1 MNFKT
6 VIRTRLFQPAAAL
19 AALLTTTTVCAAL
32 TQVQQQMDAGDMTL
46 PPYAASVQTAM
57 MDVAAEP
64 AAGTGAFSMTI
75 GDFFDI
81 AGKGVVVAGGI
92 DSGTVRVGD
101 IVCLLSAK
109 AGKRE
114 LRVESIELGRLT
126 PESATAG
133 DMPAI
138 VLHGI
143 TTADLSRNDQ
153 LRSSCGN
160 H

>member
-6 VIRTRLFQPAAAL
+6 VIRTRLFQPAAL
-19 AALLTTTTVCAAL
+19 AALLSAITFSTAL
-32 TQVQQQMDAGDMTL
+32 AQVQQQMNASGKTL
-46 PPYAASVQTAM
+46 PTGAVPGQTAM
-57 MDVAAEP
+57 ADTAAET
-64 AAGTGAFSMTI
+64 AADPGAFSMTI
-75 GDFFDI
+75 LDFFDI

-101 IVCLLSAK
+101 SVCLLSAK
-109 AGKRE
+109 AGKQE

-133 DMPAI
+133 EMPAI

-153 LRSSCGN
+153 LRSSCPN

>member
-1 MNFKT
+1 MNIKT
-6 VIRTRLFQPAAAL
+6 VIRTGLFRPHAL
-19 AALLTTTTVCAAL
+19 AALLSAITVSAAL
-32 TQVQQQMDAGDMTL
+32 AQVQQQMDAGGKTL
-46 PPYAASVQTAM
+46 PPGTTSAQTAGA
-57 MDVAAEP
+57 D
-64 AAGTGAFSMTI
+64 AGPGAFSMTI
-75 GDFFDI
+75 LDFFDI

-101 IVCLLSAK
+101 SVCLLSAK

-133 DMPAI
+133 DMPGI
-138 VLHGI
+138 VLNGI

-153 LRSSCGN
+153 LRSTCPN
-160 H
+160 Q